1 MDQTSNALGL
11 VIRTTSQDWL
21 ASLAAAYRAHMSVTL
36 VDDAQLGLDPVNQT
50 LLDMGR
56 KAHLSKREWIAVLIG
71 LGMSS
76 IGAFMILMAVL
87 DPEPYSKIT
96 FALGA
101 GAAMTMG
108 GGFAAMRVITG
119 HKPPRVQLSPTGG
132 FQIQFD

>member
-1 MDQTSNALGL
+1 MEPSTQAVGL
-11 VIRTTSQDWL
+11 IIRTSSQDWM
-21 ASLAAAYRAHMSVTL
+21 ASLAAAYKANMSVTL
-36 VDDAQLGLDPVNQT
+36 VDDANLGLDPMNQT

-56 KAHLSKREWIAVLIG
+56 KAHLSRREWTAVLIG

-76 IGAFMILMAVL
+76 IGAFLILMAIL

-119 HKPPRVQLSPTGG
+119 HKPPIVRLSPTGG
-132 FQIQFD
+132 FEIRFE